1 MVSSTLRL
9 IERTIMTNT
18 LLCHLHVVYGLYI
31 VFVLWEQT
39 HQNYCTTFLCGK
51 PQMRESSLYSLILNS
66 SHLQWTCVCVCVC
79 VCRYSCSTQKWN
91 IVAFVEGCGCTDD
104 C

>member
-1 MVSSTLRL
+1 MVSSTLRF

-79 VCRYSCSTQKWN
+79 VC
-91 IVAFVEGCGCTDD
+91 V
-104 C
+104 

>member
-9 IERTIMTNT
+9 FERIIMTNT
-18 LLCHLHVVYGLYI
+18 LLSHLHVVHGLYT

-39 HQNYCTTFLCGK
+39 HQNYCTTVVCGK
-51 PQMRESSLYSLILNS
+51 LQMREGSLYSLILNS

-79 VCRYSCSTQKWN
+79 VWIQLQHTEMEHCCL
-91 IVAFVEGCGCTDD
+91 C
-104 C
+104 

>member
-1 MVSSTLRL
+1 
-9 IERTIMTNT
+9 MTNT

-66 SHLQWTCVCVCVC
+66 SHLQWTCVCVCVDT
-79 VCRYSCSTQKWN
+79 VAAHRNGTLLPLLKDAGALM
-91 IVAFVEGCGCTDD
+91 IVET
-104 C
+104 